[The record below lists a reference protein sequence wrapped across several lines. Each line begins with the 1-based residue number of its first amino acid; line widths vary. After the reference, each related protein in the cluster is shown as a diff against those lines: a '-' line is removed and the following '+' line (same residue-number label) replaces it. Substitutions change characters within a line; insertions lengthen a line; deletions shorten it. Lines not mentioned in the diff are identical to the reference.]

1 MHSVAAHT
9 SYHSVQGSSFT
20 WPKFTF
26 RWDQWRKN
34 HSCNSRPI
42 IGIEIVG
49 GRKTNVKEQVA
60 LSHLRP
66 FSQQSRWLGL
76 YFFSRSNGWTGL
88 QMSKTMINSSSSKVT
103 WDMVTYSHS
112 VTTILLDRDG
122 FLDVYYSTVKKQEF
136 GRVAYI

>member
-1 MHSVAAHT
+1 MRSMEEKSH
-9 SYHSVQGSSFT
+9 
-20 WPKFTF
+20 
-26 RWDQWRKN
+26 
-34 HSCNSRPI
+34 CNSRPI

-60 LSHLRP
+60 LSHLRFIFP
-66 FSQQSRWLGL
+66 SSQGGLG
-76 YFFSRSNGWTGL
+76 SISSAG
-88 QMSKTMINSSSSKVT
+88 QMAEQGCKCQRQWSTPHQAKVT

-122 FLDVYYSTVKKQEF
+122 FVDVYYSTVKKQEF